1 MSCISISVKGNLW
14 WLYETEDYESLET
27 IVYVLSQWNM
37 KSVYVYDNMYYLK
50 SISDII
56 LTKLWES
63 EL

>member
-1 MSCISISVKGNLW
+1 MW
-14 WLYETEDYESLET
+14 WLYETEEYESLET